1 MSMNDRAKYIQDELK
16 DSAQKI
22 WLAGLGALSMAGEEG
37 NKIFKSL
44 VEKGEKFQ
52 SQEKGSVDKV
62 KQGLDSAKSK
72 AEDIWAKLE
81 NMVNDRVGS
90 TLKKMGVPTRDEIN
104 QLSQRVDG
112 LMEAIEKLAKAESA
126 KK

>member
-1 MSMNDRAKYIQDELK
+1 MSMNERAKYIQEELK
-16 DSAQKI
+16 DSAQKV

-62 KQGLDSAKSK
+62 KQGLDSAKAR
-72 AEDIWAKLE
+72 AEDIWSKLE